1 MAHTHICG
9 YRPIAIYNAKKKE
22 LIGIFRYKVSVA
34 RYIYKNYNCDKN
46 HYVEYCL
53 KRNGRIIKDLVFD
66 FKVALRYANE
76 LQIDMLGNRDYI
88 ILNGYYSPTETRME
102 GFNYST
108 SNITQTNKTK
118 NNGNETN
125 SNGRAIT

>member
-1 MAHTHICG
+1 MAHICG

-34 RYIYKNYNCDKN
+34 RYIYKNYNCDKS

-76 LQIDMLGNRDYI
+76 LQIDMLGNREYI

-108 SNITQTNKTK
+108 SNITNKTK

>member
-1 MAHTHICG
+1 MAHICG

-46 HYVEYCL
+46 HYIEYCL

-76 LQIDMLGNRDYI
+76 LQIDMLGNREYI

-108 SNITQTNKTK
+108 SNITLTNKTK

-125 SNGRAIT
+125 SNGRTIT

>member
-1 MAHTHICG
+1 MKHIIG
-9 YRPIAIYNAKKKE
+9 YRPIAVYNAKKKE

-46 HYVEYCL
+46 HYIEYCL

-66 FKVALRYANE
+66 FKVALRYATE
-76 LQIDMLGNRDYI
+76 TQVGMLGNREYI

-102 GFNYST
+102 GFNYYT
-108 SNITQTNKTK
+108 SNIISKTNKTK
-118 NNGNETN
+118 HNGNEN
-125 SNGRAIT
+125 DSNGRTIA